1 MTAVDNRTV
10 TVKEA
15 ISRVTR
21 ALKKDR
27 PVFIWGPPGVGK
39 SELCQYI
46 VDSGDLGK
54 SKLIDIRAA
63 LLDPT
68 DVRGFPAPD
77 LANNRMV
84 WLPPV
89 DFPTEEEAAKYDNIV
104 ILFDELN
111 SAAQSVQA
119 ALYQLILNKRVGQ
132 YILPKNVKLVAAG
145 NRESDK
151 GVTYRMPTPLAN
163 RFVHIEVRSDFD
175 AWLDWA
181 VTNKIHED
189 VVGYISFAKADLFNF
204 DPRSSGHAFA
214 TPRSWTFVSQFCE
227 DADIS
232 DAELTDLVAGT
243 VGEGVA
249 VKFMTHRK
257 YAKDLPLPGDI
268 LEGKVKDCK
277 VKEISAQ
284 YALTIGMCYELQST
298 FEEFGKTDA
307 DKWHKLADNF
317 FRFMMDFFPTEM
329 TVMGCRVAINQYNL
343 PFQPDKLKHFD
354 EFYNRF
360 GKYVA
365 ASNED

>member
-1 MTAVDNRTV
+1 
-10 TVKEA
+10 
-15 ISRVTR
+15 
-21 ALKKDR
+21 
-27 PVFIWGPPGVGK
+27 
-39 SELCQYI
+39 
-46 VDSGDLGK
+46 
-54 SKLIDIRAA
+54 
-63 LLDPT
+63 
-68 DVRGFPAPD
+68 
-77 LANNRMV
+77 
-84 WLPPV
+84 
-89 DFPTEEEAAKYDNIV
+89 
-104 ILFDELN
+104 
-111 SAAQSVQA
+111 
-119 ALYQLILNKRVGQ
+119 
-132 YILPKNVKLVAAG
+132 
-145 NRESDK
+145 
-151 GVTYRMPTPLAN
+151 MPTPLAN

-227 DADIS
+227 DTDIS

-317 FRFMMDFFPTEM
+317 FRFMMDS
-329 TVMGCRVAINQYNL
+329 
-343 PFQPDKLKHFD
+343 FQQK
-354 EFYNRF
+354 
-360 GKYVA
+360 
-365 ASNED
+365 

>member
-46 VDSGDLGK
+46 VDSGELGK

-163 RFVHIEVRSDFD
+163 RFVHTEVRSDFD
-175 AWLDWA
+175 ARLDWA

-257 YAKDLPLPGDI
+257 YAKDLPLPADI

-354 EFYNRF
+354 EFYDRF